1 MDGMRFFDLQV
12 DIHIVESL
20 VAGLVVGPLV
30 VWTSRH
36 NGWDFA
42 FIARTDD
49 ADLDQVWQAILVGI
63 NPAFDIND
71 LADGILTGKGGEA
84 LAIKIVIL
92 VGFRDQTI
100 TDQLIDQAIASFG
113 AGIKEL
119 VEIFKKRAIRDGE
132 SCFLAKGLAI
142 IKIDKKAKA
151 Q

>member
-1 MDGMRFFDLQV
+1 M
-12 DIHIVESL
+12 
-20 VAGLVVGPLV
+20 VG
-30 VWTSRH
+30 TSRH
-36 NGWDFA
+36 NSWNFA

-49 ADLDQVWQAILVGI
+49 ADLDQVWQAILIGI
-63 NPAFDIND
+63 DPTFDIND
-71 LADGILTGKGGEA
+71 LANSILTGKGGET

-100 TDQLIDQAIASFG
+100 TDQLIDQAIAPFG

-119 VEIFKKRAIRDGE
+119 VEIFKKRAIGDGE
-132 SCFLAKGLAI
+132 SCFLAKCLTV